1 MTLDQLKPGQVAI
14 VTDVVGDDGISMRLM
29 EMGLIDGVEV
39 RLVGTAPF
47 GDPMEF
53 ELRGYHLSLRSTE
66 ARRVQ
71 IRLAGS
77 QEAGSA

>member
-1 MTLDQLKPGQVAI
+1 MTLDQLKPGQVA
-14 VTDVVGDDGISMRLM
+14 VVVDVIGDDGIAMRLM
-29 EMGLIDGVEV
+29 EMGLTEGVEV
-39 RLVGTAPF
+39 RLIGTAPF

-71 IRLAGS
+71 IRLVEHPESPA
-77 QEAGSA
+77 